1 MRRVVLRQKKL
12 GGEGRRREAGDQQ
25 SVLGNHTSN
34 LHEDLAMTLVE
45 ALESLLGLDSL
56 VGSVAD
62 LPHCGSVGILI
73 DHRSWLPGLVQRQA
87 QVWRAR
93 KRKRPS

>member
-73 DHRSWLPGLVQRQA
+73 DHPV
-87 QVWRAR
+87 
-93 KRKRPS
+93 